1 MCHISWPGFCT
12 WPAAF
17 HRQLYPPLLLPQ
29 LEAVHDSSTFAS
41 LMDDDFDE
49 EEEGGEYDEVQEVLR
64 VDASKEVDESLL
76 VGDGPLDI
84 SCSRL
89 EI

>member
-1 MCHISWPGFCT
+1 M
-12 WPAAF
+12 
-17 HRQLYPPLLLPQ
+17 YPPLLLPQ

-49 EEEGGEYDEVQEVLR
+49 EEEGGEYDEDQEVLR

-76 VGDGPLDI
+76 VGDGTLDI